1 MTTEAQGSADAG
13 NPAPVV
19 TETPWYGQDADIKGF
34 VELKGWDSPSKAIES
49 YRHLETFVGA
59 DKAGR
64 GVVWPK
70 DDKDTAGWETI
81 YSKLGRPASP
91 DEYKFNLPEGQDAFA
106 KHMAPILHQAGL
118 SQAQAAKLSEAFTAY
133 TAEQVQAA
141 QGAFAEKS
149 EAALNA
155 LKSEWGAAYDQKV
168 EMGRTAVNAIG
179 WDAQRLEMIESAIG
193 TAELMKAMAQIGELL
208 GEDRFVSGGKSDQKM
223 TPDAAKAQLE
233 MLQQDKAWLDRL
245 AAGDTEALREKN
257 KLDHAVL
264 GLVA

>member
-13 NPAPVV
+13 NPAPV
-19 TETPWYGQDADIKGF
+19 EAPWYGADAPAEIKGF
-34 VELKGWDSPSKAIES
+34 VELKGWDGPAKAIES

-70 DDKDTAGWETI
+70 DEKDAAGWDSI
-81 YSKLGRPASP
+81 YSRLGRPASP
-91 DEYKFNLPEGQDAFA
+91 DEYKFELPEGQDGFA
-106 KHMAPILHQAGL
+106 KHMAPILHQAGV
-118 SQAQAAKLSEAFTAY
+118 SQAQAAKLAEAFTAY
-133 TAEQVQAA
+133 TGEQTKSTQE
-141 QGAFAEKS
+141 AFAAKT
-149 EAALNA
+149 EADLNA

-168 EMGRTAVNAIG
+168 EMGRTAVAAVG
-179 WDAQRLEMIESAIG
+179 WDQQRLEMIEAAIG
-193 TAELMKAMAQIGELL
+193 TAELMKAMAQMGELL
-208 GEDRFVSGGKSDQKM
+208 GEDRFVGGGSPQQKL
-223 TPDAAKAQLE
+223 TPDAAKTQLE

-257 KLDHAVL
+257 RLDHAVL